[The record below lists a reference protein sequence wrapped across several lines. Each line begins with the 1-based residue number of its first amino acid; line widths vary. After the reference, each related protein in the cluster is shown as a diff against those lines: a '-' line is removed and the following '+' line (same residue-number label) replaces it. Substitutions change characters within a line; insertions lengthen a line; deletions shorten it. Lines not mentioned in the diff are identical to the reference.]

1 MNDTGHE
8 KSSVNVHCVIIVAS
22 TVISERDILLDIF
35 PGQVQ

>member
-8 KSSVNVHCVIIVAS
+8 KSGINVRCVIIVAS
-22 TVISERDILLDIF
+22 TVISKRDILLDIF